1 MKPIIAD
8 LSHIDRHL
16 LVASFNAAGLGNDDA
31 LKAHISAGQ
40 RDVPLITG
48 QRQRWEQK
56 YQQT

>member
-1 MKPIIAD
+1 MKPIAAD

-16 LVASFNAAGLGNDDA
+16 LVARFNAAGLGNDDA

-48 QRQRWEQK
+48 QRQRREQK